1 MKRIFAIIAGAL
13 AFTGIMN
20 ADNDRVITFDQL
32 PEKARTFITTNF
44 ADQKVSYAKEETDIF
59 EVTYE
64 VVFSQGTKIEFDNKG
79 EWKEIDCKYT
89 MLDEKFVPDQIKA
102 YVARQWPD
110 VKFVRIE
117 KGRYGYEVDL
127 TNGLELTFDKNFN
140 LIEIDD

>member
-32 PEKARTFITTNF
+32 PEKAKTFITTNF
-44 ADQKVSYAKEETDIF
+44 ADQKVSYAKEETDFF

-64 VVFSQGTKIEFDNKG
+64 VVFSQGTKIEFDSKG

-102 YVARQWPD
+102 YVAKQWPD

>member
-32 PEKARTFITTNF
+32 PEKAKTFITTNF

-64 VVFSQGTKIEFDNKG
+64 VVFSHGTK
-79 EWKEIDCKYT
+79 
-89 MLDEKFVPDQIKA
+89 
-102 YVARQWPD
+102 
-110 VKFVRIE
+110 
-117 KGRYGYEVDL
+117 
-127 TNGLELTFDKNFN
+127 
-140 LIEIDD
+140 

>member
-32 PEKARTFITTNF
+32 PEKAKTFITTNF

-64 VVFSQGTKIEFDNKG
+64 VVFSQGTKIEFDSKG

-102 YVARQWPD
+102 YVAKQWPD
-110 VKFVRIE
+110 VKFVKID
-117 KGRYGYEVDL
+117 KGRYGYEVEL

>member
-32 PEKARTFITTNF
+32 PEKAKTFITTDF

-102 YVARQWPD
+102 YVAKQWPD

>member
-32 PEKARTFITTNF
+32 PEKAKTFITTDF

-64 VVFSQGTKIEFDNKG
+64 VVFSQGTKIEFDSKG

-89 MLDEKFVPDQIKA
+89 MLDEKFAPDQIKA
-102 YVARQWPD
+102 YVAKQWPD

>member
-1 MKRIFAIIAGAL
+1 MKRIFAFISGEL

-32 PEKARTFITTNF
+32 PEKAKTFITTDF

-64 VVFSQGTKIEFDNKG
+64 VVFSQGTKIEFDSKG

-102 YVARQWPD
+102 YVAKQWPD